1 MIVSFCIP
9 TYNRKDFLEELL
21 NSINDQ
27 KVPNFD
33 IEVCISDNASTDG
46 TESMIEI
53 WRQNFNFPIV
63 YHRNS
68 ENLGPDRNFLA
79 SVSLASGDYCWIF
92 GSDDALADDALI
104 TLESYLHSNADV
116 YLCDRSETGYD
127 LSKIKN
133 PHRNWL
139 NSTDHLFMFNSAF
152 DRANYFNKCLSIGG
166 VFSYLSSIIVKRSS
180 WEEVDFDDSFFGTSY
195 PHVYIMMSIFC
206 KNSCRLHY
214 LNKPLVICRGDNDSF
229 VGSGKTN
236 RIAIDFVAY
245 FKFSERFF
253 SGSDMLKKSFDK
265 ILLRERPWIYT
276 SLSIACYGNSE
287 DKNKFSTYYN
297 RFGYNAKITNILYY
311 FGDLA
316 RIAKKNDVIKKIVK
330 KILN

>member
-1 MIVSFCIP
+1 M
-9 TYNRKDFLEELL
+9 
-21 NSINDQ
+21 
-27 KVPNFD
+27 
-33 IEVCISDNASTDG
+33 
-46 TESMIEI
+46 
-53 WRQNFNFPIV
+53 
-63 YHRNS
+63 
-68 ENLGPDRNFLA
+68 
-79 SVSLASGDYCWIF
+79 
-92 GSDDALADDALI
+92 
-104 TLESYLHSNADV
+104 
-116 YLCDRSETGYD
+116 
-127 LSKIKN
+127 
-133 PHRNWL
+133 
-139 NSTDHLFMFNSAF
+139 
-152 DRANYFNKCLSIGG
+152 
-166 VFSYLSSIIVKRSS
+166 
-180 WEEVDFDDSFFGTSY
+180 
-195 PHVYIMMSIFC
+195 
-206 KNSCRLHY
+206 HY